1 MLTLHTSNK
10 TENLLAHLT
19 QVIRIQPLSSPFA
32 RDVFLIQSQ
41 GMERWLSQRLADA
54 FGVSANSD
62 FLFPSKFFDHI
73 ARHITPEGD
82 SDFFQREQL
91 MWRLEARLRDLS
103 HTELA
108 PLQAY
113 LQGEQLAIKRFGLAQ
128 QLAQVFDQY
137 QLMRVDLLE
146 RWQVGQTLTSHPAEI
161 WQRRLWLDLIADTE
175 QPHRGQAWLRVIERL
190 KNTQPHN
197 GAFTLPERISVF
209 GLTTMAPLLL
219 DFLHALARH
228 TQVHLYLMQ
237 PCEHYWGDIRSGKQ
251 MRIER
256 LQTEQ
261 LEHLGDINH
270 PLLSLLGQQGREF
283 QQMILERGELDWEFD
298 SFEPFGDACDDSP
311 PRSALVRLQN
321 SLLEGQHSAKIAVED
336 DSIQLV
342 NCHSPMRELEVLKD
356 ALLQQLDQDPSLEL
370 RDILVMAPDISVYE
384 PFISAVFDH
393 ASPSAQT
400 TSSSQPTFRY
410 AIADRSLRSSNE
422 LLDTLINLLNLLSS
436 RFEWHAVLDILERES
451 VYPRFDLDADSLA
464 YIRSWVEQTHIRWG
478 RDGAHRQQLHLPAL
492 EQNTWH
498 AGLSQMMWGFVKQG
512 TGLEIEGSAAQALGG
527 LDAFVREVLFDYAE
541 RTSQPLS
548 LQAWTTLL
556 LNLIDKTLQD
566 NAYHHLTPLRD
577 MVQRL
582 AQMPSNETYPLSVIV
597 RWLDLAAGE
606 HKTSQG
612 FLAGQLTFCSM
623 LPMRSIPFKMIAI
636 LGLNDGD
643 FPKIDRH
650 PSFDL
655 MGLAGQFRQG
665 DRSAR
670 RDDRYQFL
678 DAILSARQTLYLS
691 YVGQSMKTND
701 ELAPSVVVSEL
712 RDVLALTAL
721 KQPLHGF
728 SQVYFAPTDQ
738 PNNPTNARLRTYQ
751 PRAARI
757 AQAFAQS
764 QRFKHA
770 PRWWQGAIRAQNS
783 DENADQNRSAGLP
796 IEELLRFARD
806 PQLYFMQNVVGI
818 RFDEVAHQQRA
829 SEPFALDGLENYH
842 LNQRLLAAKLKGE
855 AQLNAFVERLQ
866 HTGEWLSG
874 QFGSIKLD
882 EQLHGLQTIAAL
894 ITDRLTQI
902 GEAQPADWLELDLPA
917 GRLNGWR
924 EHYQHGQLHYR
935 YSKLKPKD
943 YVQAWLWHLT
953 DEQPTWLIGLNK
965 DNKPQAYAFTPLDQ
979 TERMAHLNN
988 WLQTYQHSLTEPSA
1002 LILEAAWAYVSA
1014 KKPENAERDALN
1026 ALREKVEGQ
1035 KDWAANTSRPPKA
1048 EIALLYQGI
1057 AVDDLY
1063 SDAFLTL
1070 TAHLITPIWQA
1081 LNDTET
1087 SAHD

>member
-1 MLTLHTSNK
+1 MFTLHTSNK
-10 TENLLAHLT
+10 TENLLAHLNK
-19 QVIRIQPLSSPFA
+19 VLEMQPLSSPFA
-32 RDVFLIQSQ
+32 REVFLIQSQ

-54 FGVSANSD
+54 FGVCANVD
-62 FLFPSKFFDHI
+62 FLFPGKFYNQI
-73 ARHITPEGD
+73 AQAIDPTLA
-82 SDFFQREQL
+82 SDFFEREQL
-91 MWRLEARLRDLS
+91 VWRLDARLRDLS
-103 HTELA
+103 HAELA
-108 PLQAY
+108 PLQTY
-113 LQGEQLAIKRFGLAQ
+113 LQGDQLAIKRFGLAQ

-137 QLMRVDLLE
+137 QLMRLDLLE
-146 RWQVGQTLTSHPAEI
+146 RWHAGQTLTTHPAEI

-190 KNTQPHN
+190 KNTEPSN
-197 GAFTLPERISVF
+197 RAFALPERISVF
-209 GLTTMAPLLL
+209 GLTTMPPLLL

-237 PCEHYWGDIRSGKQ
+237 PCQHYWGDIRSGKQ

-256 LQTEQ
+256 LQAEQ
-261 LEHLGDINH
+261 LEQIGDISH
-270 PLLSLLGQQGREF
+270 PLLSLLAQQGREF

-298 SFEPFGDACDDSP
+298 SFEPFGDASDDACDDST
-311 PRSALVRLQN
+311 PRSALVQLQN
-321 SLLEGQHSAKIAVED
+321 SLLEGQHTDKIAVQD
-336 DSIQLV
+336 DSIQLMS
-342 NCHSPMRELEVLKD
+342 CHSPMRELEVLKD
-356 ALLQQLDQDPSLEL
+356 ALLKQLDQDPSLEL

-384 PFISAVFDH
+384 PFISAVFDSASSNTQS
-393 ASPSAQT
+393 ASPT
-400 TSSSQPTFRY
+400 QPTFRY

-464 YIRSWVEQTHIRWG
+464 YIRRWVEQTHIRWG
-478 RDGAHRQQLHLPAL
+478 RDGAHRQQLQLPAL

-541 RTSQPLS
+541 RTSKPLS
-548 LQAWTTLL
+548 LQAWSTLL

-566 NAYHHLTPLRD
+566 NAYQQLTPLRD
-577 MVQRL
+577 MLQRL

-691 YVGQSMKTND
+691 YIGQSIKTND
-701 ELAPSVVVSEL
+701 ALPPSVVVSEL
-712 RDVLALTAL
+712 LEVIELPPV

-728 SQVYFAPTDQ
+728 SQAYFTSTASPK
-738 PNNPTNARLRTYQ
+738 ALRTYQ

-757 AQAFAQS
+757 AQAFAHS

-770 PRWWQGAIRAQNS
+770 PRWWQGAIDAQNP
-783 DENADQNRSAGLP
+783 DETASAGLL
-796 IEELLRFARD
+796 IEELVRFAGD
-806 PQLYFMQNVVGI
+806 PPLYFMQNVMGI
-818 RFDEVAHQQRA
+818 RFDEVAQQQSA
-829 SEPFALDGLENYH
+829 SEPFVLDGLENYH
-842 LNQRLLAAKLKGE
+842 LNQRLLAAKLKGD

-866 HTGEWLSG
+866 HSGEWLSG
-874 QFGSIKLD
+874 QFGDIKLD
-882 EQLHGLQTIAAL
+882 EQLSGLQAIAAL
-894 ITDRLTQI
+894 IEDTLTQI

-924 EHYQHGQLHYR
+924 HHHANGQLHYR

-943 YVQAWLWHLT
+943 YLQAWLWHLT
-953 DEQPTWLIGLNK
+953 GEQPTWLIGLDK
-965 DNKPQAYAFTPLDQ
+965 DNKPKAYEFAPLDQ
-979 TERMAHLNN
+979 TERMAQLNN
-988 WLQTYQHSLTEPSA
+988 WLQTFQHNLTEPSA
-1002 LILEAAWAYVSA
+1002 LIIEAAWAYVSA
-1014 KKPENAERDALN
+1014 KKPENAERDALK
-1026 ALREKVEGQ
+1026 AIREKVEGT
-1035 KDWAANTSRPPKA
+1035 KDWASNTSRPPKA
-1048 EIALLYQGI
+1048 EIALLYQGM
-1057 AVDDLY
+1057 AVDELY
-1063 SDAFLTL
+1063 SDAFLNL
-1070 TAHLITPIWQA
+1070 TEQLITPIWQA
-1081 LNDTET
+1081 LNDKEM
-1087 SAHD
+1087 SAND

>member
-1 MLTLHTSNK
+1 MFTLHTSNK

-19 QVIRIQPLSSPFA
+19 QVMRIQPLSSPFE
-32 RDVFLIQSQ
+32 REMFLIQSQ
-41 GMERWLSQRLADA
+41 GMERWLSQRIADA
-54 FGVSANSD
+54 FGVCANID
-62 FLFPSKFFDHI
+62 FLFPGKFYNQI
-73 ARHITPEGD
+73 AHTIDPNQ
-82 SDFFQREQL
+82 SNDFFEREPL
-91 MWRLEARLRDLS
+91 IWRIEARLRDLQ
-103 HTELA
+103 HPDLA
-108 PLQAY
+108 PLQTY
-113 LQGEQLAIKRFGLAQ
+113 LQGEQLPIKRFGLAQ

-137 QLMRVDLLE
+137 QLMRPDLLE
-146 RWQVGQTLTSHPAEI
+146 RWQVGQTLTTHPAEI

-175 QPHRGQAWLRVIERL
+175 QPHRGQAWLRVIECL
-190 KNTQPHN
+190 TNTEPEN
-197 GAFTLPERISVF
+197 AAFELPQRISVF
-209 GLTTMAPLLL
+209 GLTTMPPLLL

-237 PCEHYWGDIRSGKQ
+237 PCQHYWGDIRSGKQ

-256 LQTEQ
+256 LQAEQ
-261 LEHLGDINH
+261 LEQIGDISH

-298 SFEPFGDACDDSP
+298 SFEPFGDTTESQV
-311 PRSALVRLQN
+311 SALTRLQN
-321 SLLEGQHSAKIAVED
+321 SLFDGECTQKIHVED
-336 DSIQLV
+336 DSIQLMS
-342 NCHSPMRELEVLKD
+342 CHSPMRELEVLKD
-356 ALLQQLDQDPSLEL
+356 ALLKQLDQDPSLEL
-370 RDILVMAPDISVYE
+370 RDILVMAPDISMYE
-384 PFISAVFDH
+384 PFISAVFDQTSIH
-393 ASPSAQT
+393 APTASPT
-400 TSSSQPTFRY
+400 QPTFRY

-451 VYPRFDLDADSLA
+451 VYPNFDLDADSLD
-464 YIRSWVEQTHIRWG
+464 YIRAWVEQTHIRWG
-478 RDGAHRQQLHLPAL
+478 RDAAHRDQLGLPAL

-541 RTSQPLS
+541 RTSKPLS
-548 LQAWTTLL
+548 LQAWSRLL

-566 NAYHHLTPLRD
+566 NQFNQLTPLRE

-582 AQMPSNETYPLSVIV
+582 AQMPSDETYPLSVMV

-691 YVGQSMKTND
+691 YVGQSIKTND
-701 ELAPSVVVSEL
+701 ALPPSVVVSEL
-712 RDVLALTAL
+712 LEVIGLQPI

-728 SQVYFAPTDQ
+728 SQAYFASTASS
-738 PNNPTNARLRTYQ
+738 NALRTYQ
-751 PRAARI
+751 TAAAKI
-757 AQAFAQS
+757 AQAFAHS

-770 PRWWQGAIRAQNS
+770 PRWWQGALNAKNP
-783 DENADQNRSAGLP
+783 DEHADESRSAGLP
-796 IEELLRFARD
+796 IEELVRFARD
-806 PQLYFMQNVVGI
+806 PQLYFMQTIIGI
-818 RFDEVAHQQRA
+818 RLDEVEQQQSA
-829 SEPFALDGLENYH
+829 SEPFALDSLENYQ
-842 LNQRLLAAKLKGE
+842 LNQDLLSAKLQGDAKL
-855 AQLNAFVERLQ
+855 QAFVERLQ
-866 HTGEWLSG
+866 HTGAWLSG
-874 QFGSIKLD
+874 NFGKVKLD
-882 EQLHGLQTIAAL
+882 EQLRGLQTIAAL
-894 ITDRLTQI
+894 IEDTLTAI
-902 GEAQPADWLELDLPA
+902 GEPQPAEWIELDLPT
-917 GRLNGWR
+917 GRLSGWR
-924 EHYQHGQLHYR
+924 QHYQHGQLHYR

-953 DEQPTWLIGLNK
+953 GEQPTWLIGLDK
-965 DNKPQAYAFTPLDQ
+965 DNKPQAVLFSPLEA
-979 TERMAHLNN
+979 TERMVQLNN
-988 WLQTYQHSLTEPSA
+988 WLQTFQHNLTEPSA

-1014 KKPENAERDALN
+1014 KKPENAERDALK
-1026 ALREKVEGQ
+1026 AICDKVEGK
-1035 KDWAANTSRPPKA
+1035 KDWATNTSRPPKP

-1057 AVDDLY
+1057 SVDELY

-1070 TAHLITPIWQA
+1070 TEQLISPIWQA